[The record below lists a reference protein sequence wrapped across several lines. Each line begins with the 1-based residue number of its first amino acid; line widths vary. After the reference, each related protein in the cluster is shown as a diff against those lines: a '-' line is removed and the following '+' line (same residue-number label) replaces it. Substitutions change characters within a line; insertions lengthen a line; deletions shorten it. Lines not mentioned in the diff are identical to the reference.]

1 MVSMMSIVSPV
12 SPLPPPHLA
21 VILRRLEVA
30 LLSPRLTRFRVD
42 NEKRIAPVLLPL
54 GRPESLAPAEALLG
68 LAISLVG
75 TTRGEVTEAL
85 DLAVEAL
92 GNPQLTRG
100 LREVLLG
107 LCEFE
112 GPGGPDP
119 SALRLEVFEEAG
131 RCFPVGVD
139 EGSCPRREVLE
150 RVALRRGLAAAD
162 LEAGL
167 FSDLKDREVLTAVGL
182 AQPQD
187 LVNRYNV
194 ALVQTL
200 LAHAEGLELT
210 LASPSP
216 SDLRRLV
223 RWLRFYELL
232 YEVVPCAEGL
242 RLQLDG
248 PLAVLG
254 SRAYGRHLAAFFPA
268 LLLLPQFEL
277 RATVKFPGRRG
288 RLTLELGAD
297 PRLQSWYR
305 LDGVWVPTEQVEIM
319 ERLGV
324 LLGDGWTV
332 SEACE
337 FRPLAAQ
344 VPFIADFACRGP
356 RREVQVELL
365 WPHRQ
370 RGLQAYLKV
379 LAAERPAGVI
389 VCVIKPGAKDKKAA
403 QAAAAAFPGVV
414 LCSRRPSAQELAKLV
429 LG

>member
-1 MVSMMSIVSPV
+1 
-12 SPLPPPHLA
+12 
-21 VILRRLEVA
+21 
-30 LLSPRLTRFRVD
+30 LTRFRVD
-42 NEKRIAPVLLPL
+42 NEKRITPVLVSW
-54 GRPESLAPAEALLG
+54 GRAENLAPAEALLG
-68 LAISLVG
+68 LAVSLVG
-75 TTRGEVTEAL
+75 ATRGEVVEAL

-112 GPGGPDP
+112 GPSGPEP

-131 RCFPVGVD
+131 RCFPVGLD
-139 EGSCPRREVLE
+139 EGSVSRQEVLE

-167 FSDLKDREVLTAVGL
+167 FSDLKDREILKAVGL
-182 AQPQD
+182 ARPED
-187 LVNRYNV
+187 LGNRYNV

-200 LAHAEGLELT
+200 LAHAEDLELSLT
-210 LASPSP
+210 SPSP

-232 YEVVPCAEGL
+232 YEVVPSEEGL

-254 SRAYGRHLAAFFPA
+254 SRSYGRHLAAFFPA
-268 LLLLPQFEL
+268 LLLLPQFAL

-288 RLTLELGAD
+288 RLSLALEAD

-305 LDGVWVPTEQVEIM
+305 LDGAWVPTEQTEIM
-319 ERLGV
+319 DRLGL
-324 LLGDGWTV
+324 LLGPAWTV
-332 SEACE
+332 GEACDL
-337 FRPLAAQ
+337 RTLRGQ
-344 VPFIADFACRGP
+344 VPFIADFECRGP
-356 RREVQVELL
+356 GGQTQVELL
-365 WPHRQ
+365 WPHHQ

-379 LAAERPAGVI
+379 LVAERPAGVL
-389 VCVIKPGAKDKKAA
+389 VCVIKPSAKDKKAA

-429 LG
+429 QA